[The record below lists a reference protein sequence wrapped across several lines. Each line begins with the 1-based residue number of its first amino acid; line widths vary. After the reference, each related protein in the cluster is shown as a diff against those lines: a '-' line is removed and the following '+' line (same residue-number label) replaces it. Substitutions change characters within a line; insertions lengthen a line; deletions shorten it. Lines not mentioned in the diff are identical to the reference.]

1 MTTRF
6 YHAVHN
12 ATNDASLFMAY
23 KTIFKSNFTTDSN
36 MGTLTLYRAI

>member
-23 KTIFKSNFTTDSN
+23 KIILRQILP
-36 MGTLTLYRAI
+36 LTQT